1 MKRRFTELHWAA
13 KLALVV
19 IVVLVAWALV
29 QFVAQRAVAIF
40 EEAAIIAQLVT
51 IQASHL
57 KLLLSPSRNRWEQ
70 HVELDRGNIA
80 VASRTERQSWP
91 RPTGGQRRD
100 QHD

>member
-29 QFVAQRAVAIF
+29 QFVAQRAITV

-51 IQASHL
+51 IQASH
-57 KLLLSPSRNRWEQ
+57 
-70 HVELDRGNIA
+70 
-80 VASRTERQSWP
+80 
-91 RPTGGQRRD
+91 
-100 QHD
+100 